1 MSDLCDTFSLSN
13 LVNGVTCVRSQNGTS
28 TDVMLTN
35 TPRSFYNSSVI
46 ETALSDCH
54 KTTVS
59 AFRAFIK
66 KFPAKVKEYQN
77 HRQACSFK
85 NKKLRGNQAKCM
97 TKELRRAIMD
107 RSRLKNKYLKWPSR
121 ENVLAYKK
129 AKNICN
135 LLNKK
140 AKKDFFKKARSDGV
154 ISNTNFWST
163 VKPFLT
169 SKGFL
174 HYDNISIDINGSIME
189 DGQKLAKVISNT
201 NSYFKVI

>member
-1 MSDLCDTFSLSN
+1 
-13 LVNGVTCVRSQNGTS
+13 
-28 TDVMLTN
+28 
-35 TPRSFYNSSVI
+35 
-46 ETALSDCH
+46 
-54 KTTVS
+54 
-59 AFRAFIK
+59 
-66 KFPAKVKEYQN
+66 
-77 HRQACSFK
+77 
-85 NKKLRGNQAKCM
+85 M

-107 RSRLKNKYLKWPSR
+107 RSRLKNKYLKWPSH

-140 AKKDFFKKARSDGV
+140 ATKDFFKKARSDGV

-174 HYDNISIDINGSIME
+174 HYDNFSIDIKGNVVE
-189 DGQKLAKVISNT
+189 DGQKLTKVISNI